1 MGLSEGLAQDTAVIH
16 TVGTECHQDG
26 VTNKCASSRVP
37 FSLIFILPNFIWAP
51 RNLASFSEI
60 IIVVI
65 NLCNPSLS

>member
-1 MGLSEGLAQDTAVIH
+1 MGLTEGLAQDESMIH
-16 TVGTECHQDG
+16 TVGTECRQDG
-26 VTNKCASSRVP
+26 ITNKCTSNRVLFP
-37 FSLIFILPNFIWAP
+37 LIFILPNFIWAP